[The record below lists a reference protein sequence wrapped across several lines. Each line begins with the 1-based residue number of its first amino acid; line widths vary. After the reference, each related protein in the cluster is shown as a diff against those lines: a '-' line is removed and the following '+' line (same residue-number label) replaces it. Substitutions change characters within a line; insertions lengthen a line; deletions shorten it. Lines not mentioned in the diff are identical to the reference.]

1 MGGRAKWITGICA
14 IGGLLLLP
22 AAALAVFPGENG
34 RIAFVSG
41 IGGPPNNDSGSDVYI
56 LDGPGD
62 TTPTPLTST
71 TGAPGQHRHPAWSPR
86 LDAIAYARWESS
98 SNEKI
103 FIDFLAQPGIP
114 QLRIGFQSSA
124 VRDDRPAW
132 NPAGTKI
139 AYESEVTDGSGQ
151 MDILVARLDEDG
163 NTVGE
168 INLTNSPTVIEGRPA
183 WSHDGK
189 WIYYSRR
196 GLPPAT
202 DDDIVRER
210 SDNTS
215 TVPQIIVGSG
225 VAEYQPALA
234 PGSAAMCFTRGP
246 FGSATAD
253 VYTIEPVD
261 FLTGTQTDL
270 SDSSTG
276 AYNCAYSPEGDKVA
290 FVEGIFT
297 NGALRMKNSN
307 DTGVSTLVTTDT
319 PMHFDGNPDWAP
331 KRPAFCNEKPASIA
345 GTDDA
350 DELKGTSE
358 RNVIQSHKG
367 QDTVT
372 ALRGND
378 LACASAGRDTLR
390 GNRGKDTLIGGRGN
404 DILNG
409 GPGRDTCNGGPGKDE
424 KVNCER

>member
-1 MGGRAKWITGICA
+1 MGRGANWIAGICTF
-14 IGGLLLLP
+14 GGLLLLP

-34 RIAFVSG
+34 KIAFVSG
-41 IGGPPNNDSGSDVYI
+41 IGGPANNDSGADVYI

-98 SNEKI
+98 SNEKV
-103 FIDFLAQPGIP
+103 FIDFLDQPGIP
-114 QLRIGFQSSA
+114 QLRVGFQSSA

-151 MDILVARLDEDG
+151 MDILVARLDENG
-163 NTVGE
+163 NTEGE
-168 INLTNSPTVIEGRPA
+168 INLTNSPTVIEGKPA

-196 GLPPAT
+196 GQPPAT

-210 SDNTS
+210 ADNTS

-253 VYTIEPVD
+253 VYKIEPVD

-290 FVEGIFT
+290 FVEGTFT
-297 NGALRMKNSN
+297 NGALKMKNSN

-331 KRPAFCNEKPASIA
+331 KRPAFCKENPASIA

-350 DELKGTSE
+350 DTLKGTSE

-367 QDTVT
+367 QDTIR

-378 LACASAGRDTLR
+378 LACAGAGSDKLR
-390 GNRGKDTLIGGRGN
+390 GNRGKDSLIGGRGN
-404 DILNG
+404 DVLNG
-409 GPGRDTCNGGPGKDE
+409 GRGRDRCNGGPGKDE
-424 KVNCER
+424 EINCER

>member
-1 MGGRAKWITGICA
+1 
-14 IGGLLLLP
+14 
-22 AAALAVFPGENG
+22 LAVFPGENG

-41 IGGPPNNDSGSDVYI
+41 MGGAPNNDSGADVYM
-56 LDGPGD
+56 LDRPGD
-62 TTPTPLTST
+62 TSPTPLTSN

-103 FIDFLAQPGIP
+103 FIDFLDQPGIP
-114 QLRIGFQSSA
+114 QLRLGFQSSA

-151 MDILVARLDEDG
+151 MDILVARVDEDG

-168 INLTNSPTVIEGRPA
+168 INLTKSPTVIEGKPA

-210 SDNTS
+210 ADDTS

-234 PGSAAMCFTRGP
+234 PRSAAMCFTRGP
-246 FGSATAD
+246 FGSANAD
-253 VYTIEPVD
+253 VNTIEPVD
-261 FLTGTQTDL
+261 VLSGNPTDL

-297 NGALRMKNSN
+297 NGALRMKNSD
-307 DTGVSTLVTTDT
+307 DTGVSPLVTTDT

-331 KRPAFCNEKPASIA
+331 KRPAFCEGKPASIA

-350 DELKGTSE
+350 DKLNGTSE

-367 QDTVT
+367 QDTVIG
-372 ALRGND
+372 LRGDD
-378 LACASAGRDTLR
+378 LGCGSAGRDTLR
-390 GNRGKDTLIGGRGN
+390 GNRGKDTLVGGRGN
-404 DILNG
+404 DVLNG
-409 GPGRDTCNGGPGKDE
+409 GRGRDTCTGGPGKDE
-424 KVNCER
+424 KINCER

>member
-1 MGGRAKWITGICA
+1 MGRRVKWIAGMCTVGC
-14 IGGLLLLP
+14 LLLLP

-41 IGGPPNNDSGSDVYI
+41 MGGPPNDDSGADVYI

-71 TGAPGQHRHPAWSPR
+71 TGAAGQHRHPAWSPR
-86 LDAIAYARWESS
+86 LDAIAYARWAGS

-103 FIDFLAQPGIP
+103 FIDFLDQPGIP
-114 QLRIGFQSSA
+114 QLRLGFQSSA

-151 MDILVARLDEDG
+151 MDILLATLDEDG
-163 NTVGE
+163 NTESEV
-168 INLTNSPTVIEGRPA
+168 NLTNSPTLIEGKPA
-183 WSHDGK
+183 WSHDGR

-210 SDNTS
+210 SDNSS
-215 TVPQIIVGSG
+215 TVPQIVVGSG

-234 PGSAAMCFTRGP
+234 PQSAAMCFTRGP
-246 FGSATAD
+246 FGSTNAD
-253 VYTIEPVD
+253 VFTIEPVE
-261 FLTGTQTDL
+261 FLSGTQTDL

-276 AYNCAYSPEGDKVA
+276 AYNCAYSPEGDRVA

-297 NGALRMKNSN
+297 NGALRMKNS
-307 DTGVSTLVTTDT
+307 DDSGVSTLVTTDT
-319 PMHFDGNPDWAP
+319 PMHFDGNPAWAP

-345 GTDDA
+345 GTDAA
-350 DELKGTSE
+350 DELRGTSE

-367 QDTVT
+367 RDTVI

-378 LACASAGRDTLR
+378 LACAGAGKDTLR
-390 GNRGKDTLIGGRGN
+390 GNRGKDTLIGARGN
-404 DILNG
+404 DVLNGGRGRDTCKG
-409 GPGRDTCNGGPGKDE
+409 GPGRDRE
-424 KVNCER
+424 INCER

>member
-1 MGGRAKWITGICA
+1 MCTV
-14 IGGLLLLP
+14 GGLLLLP

-41 IGGPPNNDSGSDVYI
+41 MGGPPNDDSGADVYI

-71 TGAPGQHRHPAWSPR
+71 TGAAGQHRHPAWSPR
-86 LDAIAYARWESS
+86 LDAIAYARWASS
-98 SNEKI
+98 SNEKV
-103 FIDFLAQPGIP
+103 FIDFLNQPGIP
-114 QLRIGFQSSA
+114 QLRLGFQSSA

-139 AYESEVTDGSGQ
+139 AYESEVTDGSMQ
-151 MDILVARLDEDG
+151 MDILVATVDEDG
-163 NTVGE
+163 NTVSE
-168 INLTNSPTVIEGRPA
+168 INLTNSPTVIEGKPA

-210 SDNTS
+210 SDNS
-215 TVPQIIVGSG
+215 SAVPQIIVGSG

-234 PGSAAMCFTRGP
+234 PQSAAMCFTRGA
-246 FGSATAD
+246 FGSANAD
-253 VYTIEPVD
+253 VFTIEPVE
-261 FLTGTQTDL
+261 FMAGTQTDL

-276 AYNCAYSPEGDKVA
+276 AYNCAYSPEGDRVA

-297 NGALRMKNSN
+297 NGALRVKNSDDSGN
-307 DTGVSTLVTTDT
+307 STLATTDT

-331 KRPAFCNEKPASIA
+331 KRPAFCNGKPASIA
-345 GTDDA
+345 GTDAA
-350 DELKGTSE
+350 DDLRGTSE
-358 RNVIQSHKG
+358 RNIIQSHKG
-367 QDTVT
+367 RDTII

-378 LACASAGRDTLR
+378 LACASAGKDTLR
-390 GNRGKDTLIGGRGN
+390 GSRGRDTLMGGRGS
-404 DILNG
+404 DLLSGGRGRDTCKG
-409 GPGRDTCNGGPGKDE
+409 GPGRDRE
-424 KVNCER
+424 INCER

>member
-1 MGGRAKWITGICA
+1 
-14 IGGLLLLP
+14 LLP
-22 AAALAVFPGENG
+22 AGALAVFPGENG
-34 RIAFVSG
+34 KIAFVSG
-41 IGGPPNNDSGSDVYI
+41 VGGAPNNDGGADVYI

-62 TTPTPLTST
+62 NSPSPLTSN
-71 TGAPGQHRHPAWSPR
+71 TGAPGQHRHPSWSPR

-98 SNEKI
+98 NNEKI
-103 FIDFLAQPGIP
+103 FIDFLDQPGVP
-114 QLRIGFQSSA
+114 QLRLGFQSSA

-132 NPAGTKI
+132 NPAGNKI

-151 MDILVARLDEDG
+151 MDILVARVDEQG

-168 INLTNSPTVIEGRPA
+168 TNLTSSPTLIEGKPA
-183 WSHDGK
+183 WSADGK

-210 SDNTS
+210 ADNTS
-215 TVPQIIVGSG
+215 NVPQIIVGSG

-234 PGSAAMCFTRGP
+234 PGGAAMCFTRGP
-246 FGSATAD
+246 FGMPTAD
-253 VYTIEPVD
+253 VFTIEPVE
-261 FLTGTQTDL
+261 FQTGTQTDL

-290 FVEGIFT
+290 FVEGTFQS
-297 NGALRMKNSN
+297 GALRMKNSD

-331 KRPAFCNEKPASIA
+331 KQPAFCNQKPASIA
-345 GTDDA
+345 GTDGA
-350 DELKGTSE
+350 DQLEGTGE
-358 RNVIQSHKG
+358 RNVIQAHSG
-367 QDTVT
+367 GDTVV
-372 ALRGND
+372 ARRGGD
-378 LACASAGRDTLR
+378 LACGSAGRDTLR
-390 GNRGKDTLIGGRGN
+390 GNKGKDTLIGGREN

-409 GPGRDTCNGGPGKDE
+409 GPGPDTCKGGPGKDE
-424 KVNCER
+424 KISC